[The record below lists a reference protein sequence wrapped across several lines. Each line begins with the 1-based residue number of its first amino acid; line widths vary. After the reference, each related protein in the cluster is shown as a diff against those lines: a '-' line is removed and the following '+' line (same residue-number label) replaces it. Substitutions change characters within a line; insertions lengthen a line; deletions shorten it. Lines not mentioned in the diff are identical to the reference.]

1 MGPRCAAAL
10 ALTACLAAWTGDA
23 AADAPGSV
31 APKSVAPRPVALEL
45 VLAVDASLSV
55 DDGEFALQMQG
66 IASAFRTP
74 DIIALIGEGD
84 GVAVTL
90 IQWSDEVDPRFTIP
104 WHHLKEPATI
114 HAFAER
120 VERAA
125 RAPDRSFT
133 AMGRAIDVAIAM
145 IVGNDLAGRELKIDV
160 SADGLNNIGPPPTE
174 VRGRAAALN
183 IAING
188 LPILTDNRDLD
199 AYFREQ
205 VVTGPGAF
213 VEIADD
219 YEDFARVFLRK
230 LRRELSPY
238 VSDKGA
244 KGTKGDGR
252 DPRGRA
258 ARID

>member
-1 MGPRCAAAL
+1 MGPRSAAAFAL
-10 ALTACLAAWTGDA
+10 AACLAAWSAWSAGA
-23 AADAPGSV
+23 AADG
-31 APKSVAPRPVALEL
+31 PKPVALEL

-55 DDGEFALQMQG
+55 DDREFALQMQG

-74 DIIALIGEGD
+74 DIVALIGEGD

-104 WHHLKEPATI
+104 WHHLTEPASV

-133 AMGRAIDVAIAM
+133 AMGRAIDVAIGM

-174 VRGRAAALN
+174 VRGRAQALN

-188 LPILTDNRDLD
+188 LPILTDHRDLD

-205 VVTGPGAF
+205 VVAGPGAF

-244 KGTKGDGR
+244 EGTEGTKGTMAAGR
-252 DPRGRA
+252 DPPRRA